1 MFENDL
7 IELINKYW
15 DCSDPELVANSLIE
29 LFDTNEDLIRS
40 IVVEDRIFNRYEY
53 VFSWL
58 DLAAEIID
66 ESFLLE
72 MDLDFEESLEEA
84 LEENNEDECKNLL
97 LSQNW
102 YLDAEN
108 GVAFGFDE
116 DIKI

>member
-1 MFENDL
+1 MFKNEL
-7 IELINKYW
+7 IELINKHW
-15 DCSDPELVANSLIE
+15 DCGDPETVASSLIR
-29 LFDTNEDLIRS
+29 LFDTDEDLIRS
-40 IVVEDRIFNRYEY
+40 IVVKDRIFNRYED

-102 YLDAEN
+102 CLDIVN